1 MTTGVSRRVK
11 EGPGPIAL
19 GSTLERKYELR
30 EVLGQ
35 GHTGVVYL
43 AYDRSLE
50 RDVSVKVL
58 RPSYAA
64 NQEVASYFR
73 QEAVALARVRHENVV
88 QIFTFGEHQ
97 GLPYFVMEY
106 LPGGTVAR
114 LQSEAGEQGLS
125 LDAALSILDQVCQG
139 LQAVHDSG
147 IVHRDI
153 KPANMLISAPFRVA
167 VADFGL
173 VRTTDR
179 SGATP
184 DIIGTPLYVA
194 PELIEGQELS
204 EGLLNRCDIY
214 SLGVSAFELLTGRCP
229 FEGDTIQQLF
239 EAHLDQP
246 APRASHVNVDLPETF
261 DPVLHRAMSKAPERR
276 QESCTELLREL
287 NAARARGS
295 GRINS
300 KILVV
305 GADDSQQL
313 ELSLALTLGAS
324 DVLMETSP
332 SGEEALERIGTG
344 ARPDLVLINDAI
356 EGMSA
361 FELAACL
368 RGDETTSA
376 IPIILLSRPLASRSR
391 RLLRDMGVEVLELPI
406 EPGYLAK
413 QVSRCLNTPG
423 ASERHKATIVTG

>member
-11 EGPGPIAL
+11 EGSFPIAL

-43 AYDRSLE
+43 AHDRSLE

-64 NQEVASYFR
+64 NKEVASYFR

-114 LQSEAGEQGLS
+114 QQRETGERGLS

-147 IVHRDI
+147 VVHRDI
-153 KPANMLISAPFRVA
+153 KPANMLIGAPFRVA

-173 VRTTDR
+173 VRTTD
-179 SGATP
+179 STGATQE
-184 DIIGTPLYVA
+184 IIGTPLYVA

-214 SLGVSAFELLTGRCP
+214 SLGVSAFELLTGRRP

-239 EAHLDQP
+239 EAHLDSP
-246 APRASHVNVDLPETF
+246 RRGHLTSTWICPRPSIPCCTAPCPRRRSGVRRA
-261 DPVLHRAMSKAPERR
+261 APSCCGSSTRR
-276 QESCTELLREL
+276 
-287 NAARARGS
+287 G
-295 GRINS
+295 
-300 KILVV
+300 
-305 GADDSQQL
+305 
-313 ELSLALTLGAS
+313 
-324 DVLMETSP
+324 
-332 SGEEALERIGTG
+332 
-344 ARPDLVLINDAI
+344 
-356 EGMSA
+356 
-361 FELAACL
+361 
-368 RGDETTSA
+368 
-376 IPIILLSRPLASRSR
+376 
-391 RLLRDMGVEVLELPI
+391 
-406 EPGYLAK
+406 
-413 QVSRCLNTPG
+413 PG
-423 ASERHKATIVTG
+423 AAGGSTARSSWWGQTIRSSWSSPWR